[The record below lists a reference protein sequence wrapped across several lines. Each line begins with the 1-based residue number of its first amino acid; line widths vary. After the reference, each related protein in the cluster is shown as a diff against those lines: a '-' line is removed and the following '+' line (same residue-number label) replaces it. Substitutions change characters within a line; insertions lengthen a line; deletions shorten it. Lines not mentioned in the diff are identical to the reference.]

1 MFLAEQHKQE
11 VYVSAEQ
18 HNVGLCPLHD
28 ELRVRKDEVCFGG
41 VGHPQAPLL
50 IHHSPYTN
58 TRDYTSFLV
67 IRTTCLVLTYSTV

>member
-1 MFLAEQHKQE
+1 
-11 VYVSAEQ
+11 
-18 HNVGLCPLHD
+18 
-28 ELRVRKDEVCFGG
+28 VRKDEVCFGG